1 MNKPLKTK
9 ICGITQYKDFI
20 LAEKL
25 GADYFG
31 FILYDQ
37 SPRYISLDKLKEMI
51 GDLPVERC
59 IFVDVMPSEEQ
70 LLSYQSIGC
79 ERFQVHIK
87 ERASNTLYEMYQR
100 NVSSDQLWLA
110 PQIEQ
115 LSAFDEALLPF
126 AHSFL
131 IDTYSKSQIGGTGF
145 VGDWSGFKSLKSL
158 YSDKTW
164 ILAGGLNPKNVLE
177 AISVSK
183 TNFIDVN
190 SGVESSPGIKDASA
204 MTALFETLKTVVR

>member
-1 MNKPLKTK
+1 MNKFLKTK
-9 ICGITQYKDFI
+9 ICGITQYKDFV

-37 SPRYISLDKLKEMI
+37 SPRYISLDKLEVMI
-51 GDLPVERC
+51 GDLPLERC
-59 IFVDVMPSEEQ
+59 IFVDVMPSESQ
-70 LLSYQSIGC
+70 LLSYQSLGC

-87 ERASNTLYEMYQR
+87 EGAPKTLYEMYQR
-100 NVSSDQLWLA
+100 NVSGDQLWLA

-126 AHSFL
+126 AHSFV

-145 VGDWSGFKSLKSL
+145 VGDWSGFKSLKMRH
-158 YSDKTW
+158 SDKTW
-164 ILAGGLNPKNVLE
+164 ILAGGLNPNNVLE
-177 AISVSK
+177 AISASK
-183 TNFIDVN
+183 ANFIDVN
-190 SGVESSPGIKDASA
+190 SGVESSPGIKDPSA
-204 MTALFETLKTVVR
+204 MSALFETLKQVGS